1 MKKINKI
8 NKPKAIP
15 LSKGPDPDLAKP
27 GCSVF
32 VKWTNGETYRGIIRE
47 KLRKNFSVE
56 IIDDTWHYSTNLAS
70 VPAYALTPDRYPK
83 AEIINHLKD
92 AMTEREY
99 ITNNETKTIQ

>member
-1 MKKINKI
+1 MTIKIKN
-8 NKPKAIP
+8 NPKAIP
-15 LSKGPDPDLAKP
+15 LSRGPDPDLVKP

-56 IIDDTWHYSTNLAS
+56 ITDDTWHYAHNLAS
-70 VPAYALTPDRYPK
+70 VPAYALTPDRYPQVK
-83 AEIINHLKD
+83 IINHLKD

-99 ITNNETKTIQ
+99 IVNNETKTIQ